1 MVNSM
6 TAFASCAGADQG
18 IRWTLEIRSV
28 NGRGLDVRPRLPE
41 GCETLEPVIKA
52 QIAKYCKRGNVNV
65 NLRLRR
71 DASAGLARLNPEA
84 LEHAVAAVS
93 QARTVAQNAGLP
105 VAPVQASDLLG
116 LRGVFDLSGETDT
129 KELPCLPAIKADIL
143 KTTAEF
149 AAARAA
155 EGAAL
160 REILLAQV
168 DEISRL
174 HSAALSTLPAR
185 QERMA
190 EVLQANV
197 AKVLANSEGVDAD
210 RLAQEL
216 ALLVVKSDVAEELDR
231 LAAHIAAARELLSVD
246 GPIGRKFDFLT
257 QEFNR
262 EANTLC
268 SKANFTEL
276 TAIGLDLKTVIDQ
289 MREQVQNVE

>member
-1 MVNSM
+1 M

-52 QIAKYCKRGNVNV
+52 QIAKYCTRGNVNV

-71 DASAGLARLNPEA
+71 EATAGLARLNPEA
-84 LEHAVAAVS
+84 LEQAVAAVE
-93 QARTVAQNAGLP
+93 QARLVAQAAGLP
-105 VAPVQASDLLG
+105 VDPVQAVDLLK
-116 LRGVFDLSGETDT
+116 LRGVFDLTGETEA

-143 KTTAEF
+143 KTVTDF

-160 REILLAQV
+160 GGILLAQV
-168 DEISRL
+168 DEIARL
-174 HSAALSTLPAR
+174 HSAALATLPAR
-185 QERMA
+185 QEKMSA
-190 EVLQANV
+190 ILQANV
-197 AKVLANSEGVDAD
+197 AKVLANGEGVDAD

-231 LAAHIAAARELLSVD
+231 LGAHIAAARELLATD

>member
-6 TAFASCAGADQG
+6 TAFASCAGAEQDV
-18 IRWTLEIRSV
+18 RWTLEIRSV

-71 DASAGLARLNPEA
+71 DASVGLAHLNAEALAQAVVAVEQAGTAAEAAGL
-84 LEHAVAAVS
+84 
-93 QARTVAQNAGLP
+93 T
-105 VAPVQASDLLG
+105 VAPVQAVELLK
-116 LRGVFDLSGETDT
+116 LRGVFDLSSETDA
-129 KELPCLPAIKADIL
+129 KELPCLPAIKADIM
-143 KTTAEF
+143 KTVAEF

-160 REILLAQV
+160 KGILTAQV
-168 DEISRL
+168 DEIARL
-174 HSAALSTLPAR
+174 HTAALATLPAR
-185 QERMA
+185 QEKMTD
-190 EVLQANV
+190 VLRANV
-197 AKVLANSEGVDAD
+197 AKVLANGEGVDAD

-231 LAAHIAAARELLSVD
+231 LGAHITAARELLIAE

>member
-6 TAFASCAGADQG
+6 TAFASCEGADQG

-71 DASAGLARLNPEA
+71 EATAGLARLNPEA
-84 LEHAVAAVS
+84 LEQAVAAVS
-93 QARTVAQNAGLP
+93 QAQTVARDAGLP
-105 VAPVQASDLLG
+105 VAPVQAGDLLG
-116 LRGVFDLSGETDT
+116 LRGVFDLSGDTDT

-143 KTTAEF
+143 KTAADF

-160 REILLAQV
+160 KDILLAQV

-174 HSAALSTLPAR
+174 HNAALATLPAR

-190 EVLQANV
+190 EVLRANV

-231 LAAHIAAARELLSVD
+231 LGAHIAAARELLAAD

-289 MREQVQNVE
+289 MRGQVQNVE

>member
-18 IRWTLEIRSV
+18 VRWTLEIRSV

-41 GCETLEPVIKA
+41 GCESLEPVIKS
-52 QIAKYCKRGNVNV
+52 QVAKVCKRGNVNV

-71 DASAGLARLNPEA
+71 EASVGLARLNRDA
-84 LEHAVAAVS
+84 LAQAVTAVE
-93 QARTVAQNAGLP
+93 QARLAAQAAGLP
-105 VAPVQASDLLG
+105 VEPVQAVDLLK
-116 LRGVFDLSGETDT
+116 LRGVFDLSGETEA
-129 KELPCLPAIKADIL
+129 KELSCLPAIKADIL
-143 KTTAEF
+143 HTITDF

-160 REILLAQV
+160 RDILSAQV

-174 HSAALSTLPAR
+174 HSAALATLPAR
-185 QERMA
+185 LEKMT
-190 EVLQANV
+190 VILQANI
-197 AKVLANSEGVDAD
+197 AKVLANGDGIDAD

-216 ALLVVKSDVAEELDR
+216 ALLAVKSDVAEELDR
-231 LAAHIAAARELLSVD
+231 LGAHITAARELLAMD